1 MFRTA
6 RTRLSALLH
15 VALAA
20 GLALSALVIPG
31 AAAPQARAAEGDTTY
46 TVAAGDN
53 LTRLGRRFAVPVDSI
68 RRANNL
74 SGDTIFVG
82 QSLTIPNV
90 TIVERAIGAGSFNTL
105 VAAVKAAGLVDT
117 LSGPGPFT
125 VFAPTDA
132 AFAKLPR
139 ATLNALL
146 ANPAQLRAILT
157 YHVVPG
163 KVLAA
168 DVVGLSSATTVQGE
182 AISIAVVGGKVVLNG
197 NSTVTATDI
206 PATNGVIHVID
217 TVILPPSLSGG
228 SAPAPTTPAPSSSS
242 DTYVVKAGDSL
253 SRIARQFGTTVE
265 ALRLANNLSGD
276 TIFVGQKLFVPTP
289 DLLTRAAA
297 AGSFNTLAAAI
308 KAAGLVGTL
317 SGSGPYTVFAPTDAA
332 FAKLPAATLNTLLA
346 NPDLLAKVLT
356 YHVVPGKVLA
366 ADVVNLSSATSVQGS
381 PISIAVVN
389 GKVVLNGNST
399 VTATDITASN
409 GVIHVIDTVILP
421 PFDIVDVATLNGNF
435 TTLLTAVKAAGLV
448 DTLRSAGPYTV
459 FAPTDAA
466 FAKLP
471 AGTVSALLKDPDALR
486 NILLYHVVPGKVM
499 AADVVGLTSA
509 TAAQGGTIRIAVVNG
524 KVVLNGSSTVV
535 ATDVAASNGVIHVI
549 DSVILP

>member
-31 AAAPQARAAEGDTTY
+31 ASAPQALAAEGDTTY
-46 TVAAGDN
+46 TVVAGDN

-74 SGDTIFVG
+74 NGDTIFVD
-82 QSLTIPNV
+82 QQLTIPNV

-105 VAAVKAAGLVDT
+105 VTAVKAAGLVET
-117 LSGPGPFT
+117 LSGSGPFT

-146 ANPAQLRAILT
+146 ANPAQLAAVLT

-163 KVLAA
+163 KVMAA
-168 DVVGLSSATTVQGE
+168 DVVGLSSATSVQGE
-182 AISIAVVGGKVVLNG
+182 AISIAVVDGKVVLNG

-217 TVILPPSLSGG
+217 TVILPPSLG
-228 SAPAPTTPAPSSSS
+228 SAPAPAAPSASGASSGS
-242 DTYVVKAGDSL
+242 ESYVVKAGDNL
-253 SRIARQFGTTVE
+253 TRIARQFGTTVA
-265 ALRLANNLSGD
+265 ALRSANGLTGD
-276 TIFVGQKLFVPTP
+276 TIFVGQTLSVPAP

-297 AGSFNTLAAAI
+297 AGQFNTLAAAI
-308 KAAGLVGTL
+308 KAAGLVSTL
-317 SGSGPYTVFAPTDAA
+317 SGPGPFTVFAPTDAA
-332 FAKLPAATLNTLLA
+332 FA
-346 NPDLLAKVLT
+346 
-356 YHVVPGKVLA
+356 
-366 ADVVNLSSATSVQGS
+366 
-381 PISIAVVN
+381 
-389 GKVVLNGNST
+389 
-399 VTATDITASN
+399 
-409 GVIHVIDTVILP
+409 
-421 PFDIVDVATLNGNF
+421 
-435 TTLLTAVKAAGLV
+435 
-448 DTLRSAGPYTV
+448 R
-459 FAPTDAA
+459 
-466 FAKLP
+466 LP
-471 AGTVSALLKDPDALR
+471 AGTVSALLKDPDTLR

-499 AADVVGLTSA
+499 AADVVGLSSA
-509 TAAQGGTIRIAVVNG
+509 TAAQGGTINIALVNG
-524 KVVLNGSSTVV
+524 KVVLNGNATVV

-549 DSVILP
+549 DNVILP